1 MELRQISLREI
12 YTTTT
17 VMWRI
22 ERCQNAGALVLRLKN
37 KYIHFSYF
45 YWFTLLFYF
54 LFLSASGEAGNL
66 CLSKTENSL
75 LVITRLQELKL
86 YQRLQSDNTVKPK
99 ELPQCRLRWSSAA
112 EQSRWQAA
120 RVCLWSHAL
129 RTFLMLHFSQGGDDG
144 LWSFALCS
152 EAVYDFFL
160 FFFFFSFGISCCKIL
175 QCLCGSPRCACRS
188 SGCPL
193 WLQHSYLSPQ
203 TCGIPLKLGRSV
215 CQRDSSHLAHASEW
229 REVLKAFPQGES
241 SCCQKSQA
249 GTSRCLLRQ
258 RILQG
263 TQEPSALPRMEESCA
278 RLASLAV

>member
-1 MELRQISLREI
+1 MQAAVKQRSWAIQVTGCTCLPVKSCPEDFPHAS
-12 YTTTT
+12 
-17 VMWRI
+17 
-22 ERCQNAGALVLRLKN
+22 
-37 KYIHFSYF
+37 
-45 YWFTLLFYF
+45 
-54 LFLSASGEAGNL
+54 FLSGRGWWALEF
-66 CLSKTENSL
+66 
-75 LVITRLQELKL
+75 R
-86 YQRLQSDNTVKPK
+86 TV
-99 ELPQCRLRWSSAA
+99 L
-112 EQSRWQAA
+112 
-120 RVCLWSHAL
+120 
-129 RTFLMLHFSQGGDDG
+129 GGCV
-144 LWSFALCS
+144 W
-152 EAVYDFFL
+152 L
-160 FFFFFSFGISCCKIL
+160 FFILFFFSFGISCCKIL

>member
-66 CLSKTENSL
+66 CFSKTENSL

-152 EAVYDFFL
+152 EAAYDFFL
-160 FFFFFSFGISCCKIL
+160 FFFFFLWDKLL
-175 QCLCGSPRCACRS
+175 QNPAVPLREPQVCMQKQWVPPVTPAQLPLSTNMRYPSEAGQVCLS
-188 SGCPL
+188 
-193 WLQHSYLSPQ
+193 
-203 TCGIPLKLGRSV
+203 
-215 CQRDSSHLAHASEW
+215 
-229 REVLKAFPQGES
+229 
-241 SCCQKSQA
+241 
-249 GTSRCLLRQ
+249 
-258 RILQG
+258 
-263 TQEPSALPRMEESCA
+263 A
-278 RLASLAV
+278 RLISPCPCFWMKGGFESIPPGREQLLSEKPGRDF